1 MTQDKCICI
10 ENITDL
16 ALSNASE
23 CMTSCADD
31 SNDTCGAEGRMIL
44 HEIGKI
50 ELNVIIVL
58 FLSSGMFHPILLC
71 ICLVNRCRWWIEGVG
86 CFTFAW
92 YLTNYFLALGKIYI
106 FKLVT
111 GIQSILLIVHQLSN
125 HLNILCHHYFS
136 CLSSYIISLQHG
148 LSLDQ

>member
-16 ALSNASE
+16 TLSNASE

-50 ELNVIIVL
+50 ELNVIIVIPL
-58 FLSSGMFHPILLC
+58 IWHVSLC
-71 ICLVNRCRWWIEGVG
+71 IVMH
-86 CFTFAW
+86 
-92 YLTNYFLALGKIYI
+92 
-106 FKLVT
+106 
-111 GIQSILLIVHQLSN
+111 LLSKQM
-125 HLNILCHHYFS
+125 
-136 CLSSYIISLQHG
+136 
-148 LSLDQ
+148 